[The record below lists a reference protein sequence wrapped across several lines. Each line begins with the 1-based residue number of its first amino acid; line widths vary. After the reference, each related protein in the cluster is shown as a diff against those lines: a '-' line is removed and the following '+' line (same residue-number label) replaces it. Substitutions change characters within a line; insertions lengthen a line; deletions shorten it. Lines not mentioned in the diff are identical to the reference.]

1 MIIGLHPVADLKV
14 YNTASGVKEI
24 FTPVD
29 EGRVTMYVCGPT
41 VYNYAHIG
49 NARPVVVF
57 DCLYRLLS
65 ARYSNV
71 VYARNITDI
80 DDKIIQAAVERNCDI
95 GEVSREFTTAY
106 REDMALLNA
115 LPPSIE
121 PMATEHIPEMI
132 ALTERLIERGHAYVE
147 AGHALFAVESMPSYG
162 ALSHRNLDDML
173 AGARVKVASYKR
185 HSGDFV
191 LWKPCSSTEPGWES
205 PWGRGRPGWHLEC
218 SAMIKAHLGGSIDIH
233 AGGRDLIFP
242 HHENERAQSCC
253 AYDDDFVR
261 YWMHN
266 AYVDMD
272 GEKMSKSLGNVRTV
286 RELSGRY
293 PGEVLRFA
301 LLAAHYRSPLNFSVE
316 ALESA
321 QDALDAFYGALRPH
335 SGIDPAELKPINTA
349 VYRALLD
356 DINTPEAIATLHA
369 TAKTLNKATD
379 AKEIADAKADLLIG
393 GTLLGLLG
401 EDPETWFQRGDA
413 QDGPAAEEIEAL
425 IEERLLARSTRDF
438 DRADEIRQTLEERG
452 VLLEDG
458 PDGTQWRRR
467 G

>member
-1 MIIGLHPVADLKV
+1 MADLRV
-14 YNTASGVKEI
+14 YNTASGVKEV
-24 FTPVD
+24 FTPID

-57 DCLYRLLS
+57 DCLYRVLS
-65 ARYSNV
+65 ARYDKV

-80 DDKIIQAAVERNCDI
+80 DDKIIQAAVERNGDI
-95 GEVSREFTTAY
+95 GEVSREFTAAY
-106 REDMALLNA
+106 REDMALLHA
-115 LPPSIE
+115 LTPSIE
-121 PMATEHIPEMI
+121 PMATEHIPEMV
-132 ALTERLIERGHAYVE
+132 ALTERLIERGHAYEE
-147 AGHALFAVESMPSYG
+147 AGHVLFSVESMPTYG

-185 HSGDFV
+185 HPGDFV
-191 LWKPCSSTEPGWES
+191 LWKPSSSAEPGWES

-218 SAMIKAHLGGSIDIH
+218 SAMIRAHLGGSIDIH
-233 AGGRDLIFP
+233 GGGRDLIFP

-253 AYDDDFVR
+253 AHDDDFVR

-286 RELSGRY
+286 RELGERY

-301 LLAAHYRSPLNFSVE
+301 LLTAHYRSPLNFSLQV
-316 ALESA
+316 LESA
-321 QDALDAFYGALRPH
+321 KDALDAFYGALRPH
-335 SGIDPAELKPINTA
+335 AGIEPAELTPTSSA
-349 VYRALLD
+349 VYGALLD
-356 DINTPEAIATLHA
+356 DINTPEAIAALHA
-369 TAKTLNKATD
+369 AAKTLNKAAD
-379 AKEIADAKADLLIG
+379 AEAIADAKAELLVG
-393 GTLLGLLG
+393 GALLGLLS
-401 EDPETWFQRGDA
+401 EDPETWFQRG
-413 QDGPAAEEIEAL
+413 GGHEGLAAEDIEAL
-425 IEERLLARSTRDF
+425 IQERLLARSNRDF
-438 DRADEIRQTLEERG
+438 GRADEIRQTLEEQG
-452 VLLEDG
+452 VLLDDG

>member
-1 MIIGLHPVADLKV
+1 MADLRV
-14 YNTASGVKEI
+14 YNTASGVKEV
-24 FTPVD
+24 FTPID

-57 DCLYRLLS
+57 DCLYRVLS
-65 ARYSNV
+65 ARYDKV

-80 DDKIIQAAVERNCDI
+80 DDKIIQAAVERNGDI
-95 GEVSREFTTAY
+95 GEVSREFTAAY
-106 REDMALLNA
+106 REDMALLHA
-115 LPPSIE
+115 LTPSIE
-121 PMATEHIPEMI
+121 PMATEHIPEMV
-132 ALTERLIERGHAYVE
+132 ALTERLIERGHAYEE
-147 AGHALFAVESMPSYG
+147 AGHVLFSVESMPTYG

-185 HSGDFV
+185 HPGDFV
-191 LWKPCSSTEPGWES
+191 LWKPSSSAEPGWES

-218 SAMIKAHLGGSIDIH
+218 SAMIRAHLGGSIDIH
-233 AGGRDLIFP
+233 GGGRDLIFP

-253 AYDDDFVR
+253 AHDDEFVR

-286 RELSGRY
+286 RELGERY

-301 LLAAHYRSPLNFSVE
+301 LLTAHYRSPLNFSLQV
-316 ALESA
+316 LESA
-321 QDALDAFYGALRPH
+321 KDALDAFYGALRPH
-335 SGIDPAELKPINTA
+335 AGIEPAELAPTSSA
-349 VYRALLD
+349 VYGALLD
-356 DINTPEAIATLHA
+356 DINTPEAIAALHA
-369 TAKTLNKATD
+369 AAKTLNKAAD
-379 AKEIADAKADLLIG
+379 AEAIADAKAELLVG
-393 GTLLGLLG
+393 GALLGLLS
-401 EDPETWFQRGDA
+401 EDPETWFQRGGGHEGPDA
-413 QDGPAAEEIEAL
+413 EDIEAL
-425 IEERLLARSTRDF
+425 IQERLLARSNRDF
-438 DRADEIRQTLEERG
+438 GRSDEIRQTLEEQG
-452 VLLEDG
+452 VLLDDG